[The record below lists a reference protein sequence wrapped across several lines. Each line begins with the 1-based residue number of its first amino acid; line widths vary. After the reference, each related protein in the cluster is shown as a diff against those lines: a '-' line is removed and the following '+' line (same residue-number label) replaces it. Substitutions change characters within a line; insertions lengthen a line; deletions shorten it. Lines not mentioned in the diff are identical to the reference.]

1 MCTNVHKW
9 ALGPRDRAGKAIL
22 IKLQTYS
29 LLGLDALGVEAE
41 VDVSPKALPK
51 TVLVGLPEATVR
63 ESTQHVPLAMVD
75 IAGGITPLRRAA
87 S

>member
-1 MCTNVHKW
+1 M
-9 ALGPRDRAGKAIL
+9 
-22 IKLQTYS
+22 
-29 LLGLDALGVEAE
+29 GLDAISVEAE

-51 TVLVGLPEATVR
+51 TVLVGLPEATVG

-75 IAGGITPLRRAA
+75 IAREITPLRRAA